1 MQQTSSTTMQQTS
14 STTFCGQVLVLGR
27 PSVGKSTLLN
37 ALCGHKASIVAA
49 IPQTTRDI
57 IRIIVSKGDTQVLF
71 LDSPG
76 MHFSEKKYN
85 QFLMGKIHGALHDLD
100 LVLYLLDCS
109 RALGKEEESIMNLL
123 QKTKIPVMVAINK
136 IDTLEEY
143 EESEE
148 KLSLIDKTTL
158 YRVVQERFPRSKIV
172 GISAQAEF
180 GLEEL
185 FSAIKEY
192 LPQDAFHY
200 PTDFYTDQNA
210 DFRMCELVREAALHF
225 LKDELPH
232 ALDIELEQST
242 VLKTKEDN
250 SIQRRKVEFNLIVER
265 SSQGSI
271 VIGTQGS
278 MIGQIRKLATQF
290 INEVFDY
297 TVQLHLKVQVRKKWR
312 RRSVRPRRSG

>member
-1 MQQTSSTTMQQTS
+1 MQQTSL
-14 STTFCGQVLVLGR
+14 TTFCGQVLVLGR

-49 IPQTTRDI
+49 VPQTTRDI
-57 IRIIVSKGDTQVLF
+57 IRIIVSKGDTQILF

-109 RALGKEEESIMNLL
+109 RALGKEEEAIMNLL

-158 YRVVQERFPRSKIV
+158 YRVVQERFPRSKII

-185 FSAIKEY
+185 LSAIKEY

-265 SSQGSI
+265 SSQGAI